1 MLTAKGEKDKR
12 MTLILKNS
20 YISKK
25 FIDNYLVDTNKN
37 LRVLIWESNQTVE
50 IKPQL

>member
-12 MTLILKNS
+12 ITLIIKIS

-25 FIDNYLVDTNKN
+25 FIENYLVDTNKS
-37 LRVLIWESNQTVE
+37 LKVLIW
-50 IKPQL
+50 